1 MRKTL
6 LVCCLLSALCCL
18 GDQLTLPRAQGPIVL
33 DGDLSDPGWKGALVI
48 DKWYEYY
55 KSDNGEPPMKTTAY
69 VTYDDRNL
77 YVGIDCRDDDPSKIR
92 APLVER
98 DQVFGDQDNVA
109 VIVDARGEGKVA
121 LELRVNPRGVQGDA
135 LMNDASGTEDFSPD
149 FFYDTKTKITS
160 TGWVAEFRIPLSTL
174 RYKESDP
181 KTFGLNILRTWP
193 RQFRYS
199 SSTVPLPKNSNCFVC
214 HELMLGGITNLPS
227 SQHLIATPYITS
239 QWTETPIGDP
249 GTPLGKRSLDNNA
262 GLDVKW
268 SPTTDTAIDATL
280 NPDFSQIESDVAQI
294 TANQRFAIF
303 LPEKRPFFL
312 EGTDLFDTPI
322 QAVYT
327 RTITSPRWGLRA
339 TGKSGST
346 EWTTLIADDR
356 GGGSII
362 IPTSLGSFTESQDV
376 ESIAGIARARREIG
390 RNAVGVLTTIRE
402 YRGGGH
408 NRIIGPDFEW
418 RPTEID
424 QIVGQYLYSNTEDP
438 ALRGGGESSH
448 AARLAW
454 FHSKREYDW
463 NVQLSDLG
471 KAFRADNGFVPQT
484 GIREEIASAGKNWW
498 PQTGFFTNYR
508 IAVRGD
514 HISDDQGLVS
524 QEQYV
529 EGSFRATHN
538 SLWLLQIHP
547 GAKYRLDNGQTL
559 SENYAYWQ
567 YTANPSR
574 TWSNITFTGDIGD
587 SIDFANNRPGRGWDT
602 TIDAI
607 FRPTPHL
614 QTELLYKRQDLS
626 VRETANPGHLF
637 TAEVERLRLVY
648 SFTANSLLRL
658 IGQYVDVSRVP
669 DRYIFKVPK
678 HSGSFNGSLLYS
690 YRLNWQTVL
699 FAGYGDDRIL
709 NERTDLLRADRSF
722 FIKIS
727 YAIQR

>member
-1 MRKTL
+1 
-6 LVCCLLSALCCL
+6 
-18 GDQLTLPRAQGPIVL
+18 
-33 DGDLSDPGWKGALVI
+33 
-48 DKWYEYY
+48 
-55 KSDNGEPPMKTTAY
+55 MKTIADA
-69 VTYDDRNL
+69 TYDDRNL
-77 YVGIDCRDDDPSKIR
+77 YIAIDCRDDDPSKIR

-109 VIVDARGEGKVA
+109 VLVDARGEGKVA
-121 LELRVNPRGVQGDA
+121 LELRVNPRNVQGDA

-149 FFYDTKTKITS
+149 FFYDTATKITS
-160 TGWVAEFRIPLSTL
+160 TGWVAEFRIPLATL
-174 RYKESDP
+174 RYKQGDP

-199 SSTVPLPKNSNCFVC
+199 ASAVVLPKNGNCFVC
-214 HELMLGGITNLPS
+214 RELMLGGITNLPS
-227 SQHLIATPYITS
+227 SQHLIATPYVTS
-239 QWTETPIGDP
+239 QATETPIGDP
-249 GTPLGKRSLDNNA
+249 GTRLGNRTLDNNA

-294 TANQRFAIF
+294 TTNQRFAIF

-356 GGGSII
+356 GGGSILH
-362 IPTSLGSFTESQDV
+362 PGSLGSFTSDQDV
-376 ESIAGIARARREIG
+376 ESIAGIARVRHEIG
-390 RNAVGVLTTIRE
+390 RNAVGMLTTIRE

-408 NRIIGPDFEW
+408 NRILGPDFEW
-418 RPTEID
+418 RPNDVD
-424 QIVGQYLYSNTEDP
+424 QVVGQYLYSNTEDP
-438 ALRGGGESSH
+438 SARGSSDSSH

-471 KAFRADNGFVPQT
+471 KNFRADNGFVPQV
-484 GIREEIASAGKNWW
+484 GIREEIATAGKNWW

-508 IAVRGD
+508 LEVRGD

-524 QEQYV
+524 QDQFV

-538 SLWLLQIHP
+538 SFALLQLHP
-547 GAKYRLDNGQTL
+547 AARYRLDNGQTL
-559 SENYAYWQ
+559 SETYWTWQ

-574 TWSNITFTGDIGD
+574 WWSNVTFQGDAGD
-587 SIDFANNRPGRGWDT
+587 SIDFANNRPGRGYDT
-602 TIDAI
+602 LIDAI

-614 QTELLYKRQDLS
+614 QTELLFKRQELS

-637 TAEVERLRLVY
+637 TADVERLRLVY

-658 IGQYVDVSRVP
+658 IGQYVDVTRVP
-669 DRYIFKVPK
+669 ERYGFPVPK
-678 HSGSFNGSLLYS
+678 HDGSFNGSVLYS
-690 YRLNWQTVL
+690 YRLNWQTVF

-722 FIKIS
+722 FVKIA